1 MLASGRRGLGVAQR
15 LKSPPW
21 TWAVTPKQAMPPLLR
36 QAALA
41 PPLHPAAA
49 AAKEEG
55 LGAVPRAVAVAVAED
70 VATTTRRRQH
80 LLLLAHPA
88 LHLLLAHPA
97 ECPGRSGIL
106 VGIESPKGCAR
117 YNHI

>member
-1 MLASGRRGLGVAQR
+1 MTPLQAAHSSTLAPLGLGGGV
-15 LKSPPW
+15 
-21 TWAVTPKQAMPPLLR
+21 
-36 QAALA
+36 
-41 PPLHPAAA
+41 
-49 AAKEEG
+49 
-55 LGAVPRAVAVAVAED
+55 AVAVAVA
-70 VATTTRRRQH
+70 VAWAGAWAVAVAEAVAATTRRRQH